1 MQEFDIKYICT
12 LLLAKIRWII
22 VSIAIGVLLFGSY
35 AYFFV
40 PETYTATSKIYI
52 RNTKEDYDINGTTTG
67 NLSAGQQLVEIY
79 SVHMKT
85 EPVIRQA
92 LANLGDDRVTAGK
105 LRAGASASAVGE
117 TSWISISVTLNDPE
131 LAKAACTALSDA
143 SVSAFADLEAASA
156 VVREYP
162 LSAPQVTPNIAK
174 TAILGALIG
183 AIVAVAIILLRQLL
197 NNTVH
202 DKHDLVA
209 HVDVAV
215 LGEIPSFD
223 LVAASKSKGGRTH
236 A

>member
-1 MQEFDIKYICT
+1 MQELDIKFICT
-12 LLLAKIRWII
+12 LLLAKLRWII
-22 VSIAIGVLLFGSY
+22 VSVAIGVLLFGSY
-35 AYFFV
+35 AYFFI

-85 EPVIRQA
+85 EPVIKQA
-92 LANLGDDRVTAGK
+92 LANLGGRVSAGQ

-117 TSWISISVTLNDPE
+117 TAWITISVTLNDPD
-131 LAKAACTALSDA
+131 LAMDACTALSDA

-162 LSAPQVTPNIAK
+162 LSAPQVTPNIGK
-174 TAILGALIG
+174 TAILGALLG
-183 AIVAVAIILLRQLL
+183 AVVAVAVILLRQLL

-223 LVAASKSKGGRTH
+223 LVADSKKRGGRAH